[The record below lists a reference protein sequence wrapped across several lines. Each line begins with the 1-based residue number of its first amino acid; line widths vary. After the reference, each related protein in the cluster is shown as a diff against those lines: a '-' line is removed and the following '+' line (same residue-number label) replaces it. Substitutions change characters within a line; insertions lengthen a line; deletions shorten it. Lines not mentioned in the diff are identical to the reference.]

1 MALEELKEAIRCVR
15 QLPALWIPGC
25 IAGLLAGALWILYN
39 LYGSFYASRL
49 VVISGLA
56 MVLFVAGSYAV
67 IHSSDKN
74 AGTLLTKGAHYY
86 FRVLLPLLVIAF
98 ATLLVFVLIVVTA
111 TLATGGTPDV
121 LVLALTSLF
130 IMIPTLF
137 LTFFS
142 DTAAVF
148 EDTRVFD
155 SIRRSI
161 ELAFTHAGE
170 VIAFYLVCAIL
181 CFVDFFLCSVIW
193 EAFLYNQLQ
202 PLTTYNETQLAS
214 ITPSELA
221 RMIGPDGMWIT
232 AVMIFIGIA
241 LLLPLLLAY
250 KATVFK
256 KIAGSA
262 VPVRE
267 TIGEYDS
274 KGRWYKY

>member
-39 LYGSFYASRL
+39 FYGTFYASRL
-49 VVISGLA
+49 VVISGLV

-250 KATVFK
+250 KASFFK